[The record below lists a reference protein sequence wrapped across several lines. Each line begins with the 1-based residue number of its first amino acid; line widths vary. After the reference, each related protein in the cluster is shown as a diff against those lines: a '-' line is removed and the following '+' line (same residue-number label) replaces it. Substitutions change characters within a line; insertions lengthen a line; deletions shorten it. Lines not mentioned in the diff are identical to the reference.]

1 MDKGDIVRKVTRPIV
16 TIIFASTISYIVI
29 QGIDAPDW
37 FLVMGNLMVAWWF
50 GDRSIQRLT
59 GKKEEK

>member
-16 TIIFASTISYIVI
+16 TITFTFVIAWIVI
-29 QGIDAPDW
+29 QSIEAPDW
-37 FLVMGNLMVAWWF
+37 FLVMGNLIIAWWF
-50 GDRSIQRLT
+50 GTRTLERFT